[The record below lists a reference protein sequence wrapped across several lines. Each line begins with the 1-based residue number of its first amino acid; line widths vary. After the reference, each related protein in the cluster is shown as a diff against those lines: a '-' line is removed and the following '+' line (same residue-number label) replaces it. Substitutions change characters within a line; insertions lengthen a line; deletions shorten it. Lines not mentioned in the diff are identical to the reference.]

1 MVTFEQR
8 RERLEATVRVI
19 DMVVYATVLAGGF
32 YALLAT
38 PLSVVD
44 VLEGAE
50 WLVPVW
56 SGLLIAGGLVGLAG
70 RATRY
75 WMVEVPGTV
84 LSFFGTMIYLVML
97 GRYAFASIT
106 ASVAAALVVVA
117 LCTVARRWVEL
128 QIFSSD
134 PDDGSFASRLAVTI
148 RRRTSNFNRKS

>member
-1 MVTFEQR
+1 MVTLEQR
-8 RERLEATVRVI
+8 RHRLEYTIRVI

-56 SGLLIAGGLVGLAG
+56 AALLISGGLIGLVG

-84 LSFFGTMIYLVML
+84 LSFFGTAIYLVML
-97 GRYAFASIT
+97 GRYAFTSIT
-106 ASVAAALVVVA
+106 AGVAAALVVVA

-134 PDDGSFASRLAVTI
+134 PDDGSFASRLAVMI

>member
-1 MVTFEQR
+1 MVTLEQR
-8 RERLEATVRVI
+8 RHRLEYTIRVI

-56 SGLLIAGGLVGLAG
+56 SGLLIAGGLVGLVG

-84 LSFFGTMIYLVML
+84 LSFFGTAIYLVML
-97 GRYAFASIT
+97 GRYAFTSIT
-106 ASVAAALVVVA
+106 ASVAAALVVGRVVHGRPPMGGVA
-117 LCTVARRWVEL
+117 DLL
-128 QIFSSD
+128 
-134 PDDGSFASRLAVTI
+134 
-148 RRRTSNFNRKS
+148 